1 MKVWSCYRLLNLSL
15 CTYLHVKIVVVNLRV
30 LVVALTKSDS
40 KFKYCDC
47 EYHCVYIAWVY
58 CTGITLLKLSIIIGF
73 LSAERIH
80 AVAAGPFYHNTDVGY
95 HGLGVGYHGQRIEWI
110 SRTRIPRIKDRADI
124 TDSDITDNGSKRG
137 FHGQRKEQILRKT
150 DIMENLLY

>member
-30 LVVALTKSDS
+30 LVVALTKFDS
-40 KFKYCDC
+40 NFKYCDC

-73 LSAERIH
+73 LSAERTH
-80 AVAAGPFYHNTDVGY
+80 AVAVGPFYHNILFSMFNMQANLTHVTTDQ
-95 HGLGVGYHGQRIEWI
+95 L
-110 SRTRIPRIKDRADI
+110 SNIPR
-124 TDSDITDNGSKRG
+124 S
-137 FHGQRKEQILRKT
+137 
-150 DIMENLLY
+150 